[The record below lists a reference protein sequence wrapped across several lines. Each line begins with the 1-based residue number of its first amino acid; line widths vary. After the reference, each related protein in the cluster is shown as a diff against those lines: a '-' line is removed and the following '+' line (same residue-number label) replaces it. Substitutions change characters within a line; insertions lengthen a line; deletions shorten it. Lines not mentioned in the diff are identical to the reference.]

1 MGTWGFGLY
10 ENDIS
15 LDVKDEFEELYKEG
29 KTAQEITEKLTEAY
43 RDIMGD
49 AEEEP
54 LFWFAL
60 ADSQWNF
67 GVLLS
72 FVKEKALY
80 WIDIC
85 RETLHC
91 QTKDG
96 AAKARKSTLDALQ
109 EKLLSSPPP
118 AKKIRKRRSF
128 VCPWKVGD
136 VFAWQLESDM
146 AKERGLCGRYLLI
159 QKVDEG
165 TWYPGHIV
173 PIVYVKITKDAN
185 LPTNV
190 EEYDQ
195 LEYVQI
201 SFAKYEER
209 FWPIDMSRPQEDITE
224 KSKIDYQVD
233 EYGFLPEYRITLIH
247 TSKKV
252 IPANLI
258 YVGNFANAA
267 RPQKEFI
274 PHVKVNIVAA
284 AWKKFETTFET
295 IVLKRYFGHNL
306 RELSV
311 YRDKGAALLSPSS
324 TGDGSPSSTGDG
336 SVC

>member
-10 ENDIS
+10 ENDTA
-15 LDVKDEFEELYKEG
+15 LDVKDDFEELYKQG
-29 KTAQEITEKLTEAY
+29 KTAQEIAERLTDTN

-54 LFWFAL
+54 LFWLAL

-67 GVLLS
+67 GVLLPA
-72 FVKEKALY
+72 VKEKALY
-80 WIDIC
+80 WIDRC
-85 RETLHC
+85 RERLHD
-91 QTKDG
+91 QTVDG
-96 AAKARKSTLDALQ
+96 EEKAWKNTLDALQ
-109 EKLLSSPPP
+109 KKLFSPLPP
-118 AKKIRKRRSF
+118 VKKIRKGRRF
-128 VCPWKVGD
+128 ICPWKVGD
-136 VFAWQLESDM
+136 VFAWKLESDM
-146 AKERGLCGRYLLI
+146 AKERGLCGRYFLI

-165 TWYPGHIV
+165 TWYPSHIV

-201 SFAKYEER
+201 GFSKYEER
-209 FWPIDMSRPQEDITE
+209 FWPIDMRRPQEDIAE

-233 EYGFLPEYRITLIH
+233 EYGFLPQYRITLIH
-247 TSKKV
+247 TSKKA
-252 IPANLI
+252 IPENLI
-258 YVGNFANAA
+258 YVGNFANAV
-267 RPQKEFI
+267 RPQKEFV
-274 PHVKVNIVAA
+274 PHAKVNISAA
-284 AWKKFETTFET
+284 AWEKFETTLET

-311 YRDKGAALLSPSS
+311 YRNAVGDKGTVLFGLDP
-324 TGDGSPSSTGDG
+324 TQFGKP
-336 SVC
+336 